1 VLIDDHYDISLALSL
16 PFGYNPGIQL
26 EPWLTSKNK
35 EGAEMLFFKRTN
47 INDAV
52 DECRR
57 TPDAVLL
64 DVREADE
71 FRAGHIAGAV
81 NVPLSSIQTIRI
93 PKDKPLYVY
102 CLRGTRSRQAVG
114 ALKRMG
120 YENARS
126 IGGIASYK
134 GQIER

>member
-1 VLIDDHYDISLALSL
+1 M
-16 PFGYNPGIQL
+16 F
-26 EPWLTSKNK
+26 
-35 EGAEMLFFKRTN
+35 FFKRTN

-57 TPDAVLL
+57 TPEAVLL

-81 NVPLSSIQTIRI
+81 NIPLSSIQTIRI

-114 ALKRMG
+114 TLKRMG